1 VQPARVAVYS
11 VDGRLVASV
20 QVPGGRQAAAAA
32 LAALA
37 GRGAAAGTY
46 FGVVYDGDGRQ
57 IGKADLGAAGQM
69 R

>member
-1 VQPARVAVYS
+1 VVVYS

-32 LAALA
+32 LAALF
-37 GRGAAAGTY
+37 GRGAAAGAY
-46 FGVVYDGDGRQ
+46 YGLVYDASGRQ
-57 IGKADLGAAGQM
+57 IGKADLGSAGQL